1 MPTARAPVE
10 PSLAAQLAEQGLHAR
25 VRRAITE
32 RFEFTG
38 QAVHK
43 VRCTVVHDL
52 VAKILG
58 APHWLRVT
66 RISREYMREL
76 GAWYVTPFNK
86 RFFAGVKPKE
96 QELVPGEGR
105 SLFAL
110 QTAWA
115 KRMREE
121 GMGEEPGEQPRF
133 QAYRAEL
140 NLAMLARMRRDYWDR
155 MREMK
160 VWGLYAMEG
169 LSEQQIADQLDIHKS
184 SVHRIVAR
192 EKARM
197 NRPIRL
203 QGRGMHGDAQ
213 ADDAGSPR
221 RRAAA
226 DRRRA
231 GPAEG

>member
-1 MPTARAPVE
+1 ME

-96 QELVPGEGR
+96 QELVPGEGKR
-105 SLFAL
+105 TMAIMA
-110 QTAWA
+110 AWNRRLEA
-115 KRMREE
+115 E
-121 GMGEEPGEQPRF
+121 GMGDEPGEQPRF
-133 QAYRAEL
+133 KEYRAEI
-140 NLAMLARMRRDYWDR
+140 NLAEFERMRRDYWAR
-155 MREMK
+155 ARELK

-203 QGRGMHGDAQ
+203 QGRGTHGDAQ